1 MPTDPLTL
9 ARDRAQENLFWRHL
23 EVNVEDAGEGWVKLR
38 VPVQDGLRDA
48 VGAPVRGGV
57 LSALV
62 DMAVGGAVGTTHEG
76 PGGGVGQST
85 LDLNVSFLAAAGDGD
100 LFAEG
105 RLLRRGR
112 TIAFGEARISD
123 ASGRLVA
130 VGRATYMLL
139 TSSRRWPAPSTTW
152 AFRGPGWGRTSS
164 RRRRGSSSSSS
175 SAPATTASIW
185 PPPRT
190 RVCPSPT
197 TAAPIPWR
205 WPSTP

>member
-38 VPVQDGLRDA
+38 VPVKDGLRNA
-48 VGAPVRGGV
+48 VGAPVHGGV

-62 DMAVGGAVGTTHEG
+62 DMAVGG
-76 PGGGVGQST
+76 GVGQST
-85 LDLNVSFLAAAGDGD
+85 LYLNVSFLAAAGDGD

-139 TSSRRWPAPSTTW
+139 TSKP
-152 AFRGPGWGRTSS
+152 
-164 RRRRGSSSSSS
+164 
-175 SAPATTASIW
+175 
-185 PPPRT
+185 
-190 RVCPSPT
+190 
-197 TAAPIPWR
+197 
-205 WPSTP
+205 